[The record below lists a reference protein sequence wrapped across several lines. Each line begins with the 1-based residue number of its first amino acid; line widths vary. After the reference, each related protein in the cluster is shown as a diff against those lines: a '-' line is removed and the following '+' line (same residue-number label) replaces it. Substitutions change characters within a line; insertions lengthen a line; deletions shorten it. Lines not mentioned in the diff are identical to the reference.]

1 MSESALLTLK
11 QYGLDPNLAIKSFFK
26 DPDWVLKTA
35 VGGVWN
41 ASSLLL
47 MFFLNIYPVLIPI
60 IFTLWAINTGYILRV
75 MRTRLRD
82 PEGVLPAWNDWQDL
96 FVSGMSWLAIVT
108 GVIIVFLF
116 LGATNLLIASILS
129 AIKQYTQLFA
139 LWMSASIIFLLAFSL
154 LTNLVLVATMANFAQ
169 EENTMAAFAFF
180 KVLKRI
186 LKRPGDFFAAWML
199 GIGIQAL
206 SIIIPACTIIGIFFL
221 PSTIFAGQLIA
232 SSLLAQAWA
241 SAETA
246 ATGSQSGDD
255 LKTPD
260 SADQSASTPA
270 IGDSPT
276 SSGSINTSTK
286 TKQPEKP
293 NSNSTTEGDRAD
305 SDLADG
311 SKSDSSTADSGK
323 TDSNNV

>member
-96 FVSGMSWLAIVT
+96 FVSGMSWLAIIT

-186 LKRPGDFFAAWML
+186 FKRPGDFFAAWML

-246 ATGSQSGDD
+246 STGSPPGHRSPANLDD
-255 LKTPD
+255 RPV
-260 SADQSASTPA
+260 STPA
-270 IGDSPT
+270 ITDEPT
-276 SSGSINTSTK
+276 SSGSTIKASD
-286 TKQPEKP
+286 TKQPEEPKR
-293 NSNSTTEGDRAD
+293 NSTTEADKAD
-305 SDLADG
+305 SD
-311 SKSDSSTADSGK
+311 K
-323 TDSNNV
+323 TDSNTADRSADSNNV

>member
-1 MSESALLTLK
+1 MSESALLTVK

-60 IFTLWAINTGYILRV
+60 IFTLWAINTGYVLRV
-75 MRTRLRD
+75 MRTKLRD
-82 PEGVLPAWNDWQDL
+82 PEGVLPTWNDWQDL
-96 FVSGMSWLAIVT
+96 FVSGMSWLAIIT
-108 GVIIVFLF
+108 GIIVVFLF
-116 LGATNLLIASILS
+116 LGATNLLIASILA

-186 LKRPGDFFAAWML
+186 WKRPGDFFAAWML

-206 SIIIPACTIIGIFFL
+206 SIILPACTIIGIFFL

-232 SSLLAQAWA
+232 STLLAQAWA

-246 ATGSQSGDD
+246 ATSSLSVDQPTMSKAAEESVSQG
-255 LKTPD
+255 
-260 SADQSASTPA
+260 A
-270 IGDSPT
+270 IGDTPT
-276 SSGSINTSTK
+276 TSGSISTSSAT
-286 TKQPEKP
+286 TKQPEK
-293 NSNSTTEGDRAD
+293 SNRDMTSEEPKADGDKAD
-305 SDLADG
+305 S
-311 SKSDSSTADSGK
+311 
-323 TDSNNV
+323 